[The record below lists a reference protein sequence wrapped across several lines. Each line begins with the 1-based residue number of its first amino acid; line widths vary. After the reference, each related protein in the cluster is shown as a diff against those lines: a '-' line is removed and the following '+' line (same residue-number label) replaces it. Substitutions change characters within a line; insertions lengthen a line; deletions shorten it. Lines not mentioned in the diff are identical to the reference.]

1 MRISDREGEFMS
13 FENDKVV
20 LMLPVVESETEPQ
33 FVPSSGMRSAV
44 SALPISI
51 EQLQDLVK
59 DFTDYSID
67 QIEVHVKGI
76 AQTDGLT
83 RLVVGLSGEA
93 GVKLVMKKKNNI

>member
-1 MRISDREGEFMS
+1 MS
-13 FENDKVV
+13 FNDEKVV
-20 LMLPVVESETEPQ
+20 LMLPVIEENTEPQ
-33 FVPSSGMRSAV
+33 FVSSSGMRNPIS
-44 SALPISI
+44 SLPISL

-67 QIEVHVKGI
+67 QIEVHVKGV

-93 GVKLVMKKKNNI
+93 GVKLVMKKNQV